1 MTNDVVEV
9 EELNLESMKTACTV
23 RLATVF
29 GCLPPH
35 QLCQLQQALR
45 QLQNIP
51 VSADTIV
58 TILSTV
64 LKEAEPDDD

>member
-9 EELNLESMKTACTV
+9 EELNLEFMKAACTV

-29 GCLPPH
+29 GCLPPR
-35 QLCQLQQALR
+35 QLYQLRQALR

-51 VSADTIV
+51 VSADIIV